1 MAANPQFYAGTYLTR
16 LTQDFSDQNINQ
28 LVQAIIGQAAQDFQP
43 LTFQGEYPL
52 DGFGIAVLRAKDV
65 SVTNQATG
73 LQSLG
78 TSSIV
83 WGAQSIAT
91 ASVWQD
97 WLNINLDNRLY
108 VAITGLFYPENA
120 PIIELLRFRANGIDL
135 PAIQIEELQTYDVSF
150 AFFERPFGVRAAQ
163 TLVARVVASASKA
176 AVEHIGLLGYTVAK
190 KAYLISE

>member
-1 MAANPQFYAGTYLTR
+1 MSQFYAGTYLTR

-28 LVQAIIGQAAQDFQP
+28 LVQAVIAQAAQDFQP
-43 LTFQGEYPL
+43 LQFQGEFPL

-65 SVTNQATG
+65 SITNQVTG
-73 LQSLG
+73 LQSIA

-83 WGAQSIAT
+83 WGAQSIAS

-97 WLNINLDNRLY
+97 WLNIALDNRLY
-108 VAITGLFYPENA
+108 ITVSGFFYPENA
-120 PIIELLRFRANGIDL
+120 PIIEVLRPRANGIDL
-135 PAIQIEELQTYDVSF
+135 PAIGIEELQTYDVSF

-163 TLVARVVASASKA
+163 NFTMRVVASAAKS